1 MCEPV
6 SATTAVLMG
15 LSAVGTGLTIA
26 NQNAQV
32 KAINQQN
39 ELQAKEI
46 SVAKGKELTENAQR
60 AIQERAAMRAAAA
73 ESGVNLQSGS
83 FLSALQTSAIQEG
96 NNAGTIFYNHKVEQ
110 RARQAQAKSAVAA
123 TGATNLAGN
132 ILRIGTSAASAY
144 TPKKG

>member
-1 MCEPV
+1 MCEP
-6 SATTAVLMG
+6 ATIMAATAII
-15 LSAVGTGLTIA
+15 STGLTIA

-39 ELQAKEI
+39 ELRSKEI
-46 SVAKGKELTENAQR
+46 SIAKGKELTENAQR

-73 ESGVNLQSGS
+73 ESGVNIQSGS

-110 RARQAQAKSAVAA
+110 RARQAQAKSAIAA